1 MATGGA
7 FGGLIPVAM
16 VLVGI
21 VSILR
26 GRRAKRAGKTA
37 DPVDEDRQASAA
49 EVQRRMAS
57 YLAGRETRS
66 AEWAQHEQEEQENS
80 R

>member
-1 MATGGA
+1 MATGGM
-7 FGGLIPVAM
+7 GCLVPVAV

-26 GRRAKRAGKTA
+26 GRRAKRAGKEV

-49 EVQRRMAS
+49 EVQRRMAA
-57 YLAGRETRS
+57 YLASR
-66 AEWAQHEQEEQENS
+66 NS
-80 R
+80 DN